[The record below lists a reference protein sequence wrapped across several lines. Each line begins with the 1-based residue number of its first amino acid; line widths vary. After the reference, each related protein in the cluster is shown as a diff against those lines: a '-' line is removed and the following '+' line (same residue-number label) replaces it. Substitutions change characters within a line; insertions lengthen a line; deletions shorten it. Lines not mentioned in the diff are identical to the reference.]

1 MSDRPVDDPFF
12 QSDAVRTE
20 LEDIQTTYTDLL
32 KMSAGLSEFS
42 PEERLDH
49 IEKTLELIAKQK
61 VFYAR
66 LALASHGVSPEDAN
80 EEAAFVKDRIDT
92 MSKQYS
98 GGMDLMMILQTMEE
112 KLQGWR
118 KEIRDAQP

>member
-1 MSDRPVDDPFF
+1 MSETDDKFF
-12 QSDAVRTE
+12 ESDAVRTE
-20 LEDIQTTYTDLL
+20 LEDIQKTYTDLL
-32 KMSAGLSEFS
+32 KMSAGLSDFTT
-42 PEERLDH
+42 EERLDH

-66 LALASHGVSPEDAN
+66 LALASHGMSPDDGN
-80 EEAAFVKDRIDT
+80 EEASFVKERIDT

-98 GGMDLMMILQTMEE
+98 GGMDLMMILQTMED

-118 KEIRDAQP
+118 REIKNAKS

>member
-1 MSDRPVDDPFF
+1 MTEDTFF
-12 QSDAVRTE
+12 QSEAVRDE
-20 LEDIQTTYTDLL
+20 LQDIEKTYSDLL
-32 KMSAGLSEFS
+32 KMSAGLSDFS

-66 LALASHGVSPEDAN
+66 LALASHGIGQDDAS
-80 EEAAFVKDRIDT
+80 EEAEFVRDRIDT

-98 GGMDLMMILQTMEE
+98 GGMDLMMILQSMED

-118 KEIRDAQP
+118 KELKND

>member
-1 MSDRPVDDPFF
+1 MSETDDKFF
-12 QSDAVRTE
+12 ESDAVRTE
-20 LEDIQTTYTDLL
+20 LEDIQQTYTDLL
-32 KMSAGLSEFS
+32 KMSAGLSDFT

-66 LALASHGVSPEDAN
+66 LALASHGMSPDEGN
-80 EEAAFVKDRIDT
+80 EEASFVKERIDT

-98 GGMDLMMILQTMEE
+98 GGMDLMMILQTMED

-118 KEIRDAQP
+118 REIKDAQP

>member
-1 MSDRPVDDPFF
+1 MTDDSFF
-12 QSDAVRTE
+12 KSEAVVEE
-20 LEDIQTTYTDLL
+20 LEDIQGTYTELL
-32 KMSAGLSEFS
+32 KMSAGLSDFTT
-42 PEERLDH
+42 EERLNH

-66 LALASHGVSPEDAN
+66 LALASHGVSPDDAN

-98 GGMDLMMILQTMEE
+98 GGMDLMMILQTMED

-118 KEIRDAQP
+118 KEIKNAES